1 MFFKEIGDKF
11 KCIWFNIE
19 NLKENE
25 IYIGIGICVLC
36 LRYYLLI
43 IFLLLLN
50 NGYR

>member
-25 IYIGIGICVLC
+25 IY
-36 LRYYLLI
+36 RYGYMCFEFKLLFVNYLFVI
-43 IFLLLLN
+43 IE
-50 NGYR
+50 